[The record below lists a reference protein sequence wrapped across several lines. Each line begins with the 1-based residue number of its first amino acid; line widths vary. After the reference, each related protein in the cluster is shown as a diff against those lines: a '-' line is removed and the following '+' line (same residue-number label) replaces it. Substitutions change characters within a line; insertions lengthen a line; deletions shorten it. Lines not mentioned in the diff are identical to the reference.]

1 MVYFHKDM
9 KVSYKRIVVF
19 AFLWLIFGA
28 PFFLLSPQ
36 ELDLTA
42 KELDKGGVGLW
53 YLIILSTY
61 VWKIRKREDISLLKR
76 FIGGGL
82 IGFPAV
88 MMGIVGSVIFS
99 REVVGFMLFELW
111 FLVSNRFE
119 KTSTPSQL

>member
-1 MVYFHKDM
+1 MVYSLNSM
-9 KVSYKRIVVF
+9 KFSYKRIVVF
-19 AFLWLIFGA
+19 VFLWFILGV
-28 PFFLLSPQ
+28 PLLLFSPQ

-61 VWKIRKREDISLLKR
+61 VWKIRKRKDIGFLKK
-76 FIGGGL
+76 FIGGWL

-88 MMGIVGSVIFS
+88 IIGIISSAIFS
-99 REVVGFMLFELW
+99 REVIGFMIFELW

-119 KTSTPSQL
+119 TQQ